1 MYNVKY
7 TYKRMIYFIEALSL
21 SFFRN
26 QIKNLIYVLAN
37 NTIS

>member
-21 SFFRN
+21 SFLG
-26 QIKNLIYVLAN
+26 IKSRI
-37 NTIS
+37 

>member
-21 SFFRN
+21 SLLG
-26 QIKNLIYVLAN
+26 IKSKI
-37 NTIS
+37 